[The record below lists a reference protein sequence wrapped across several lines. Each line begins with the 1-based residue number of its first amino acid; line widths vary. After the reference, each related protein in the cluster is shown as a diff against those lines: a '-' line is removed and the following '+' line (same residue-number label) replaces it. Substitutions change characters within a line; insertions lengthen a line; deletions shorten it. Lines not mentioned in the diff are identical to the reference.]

1 MRYNL
6 SRMSIKIAADYA
18 KAFKPADIRGL
29 YPKEIDEELV
39 YFVARSFVDE
49 YQHKKVLVA
58 RDMRL
63 SSDALHAAFV
73 KGVVDAGADVVD
85 LGLVHT
91 PVLYYASGT
100 MKLPGVV
107 ITASHSPRDYNGLKL
122 VLAEAIPLTEKGGLK
137 QIRKRLEKGV
147 FKDSARNGKV
157 IQKNI
162 LPAYQ
167 RFVLKGL
174 KSKGLDQLQI
184 VADSGNGMA
193 GVLLP
198 LLEEKTPLKFTKLFA
213 TLDGRFPNRGS
224 DPTLRENQRALVKE
238 LKNGVHDFGI
248 AFDGDSDRIAFL
260 DEKGRFV
267 NSAAI
272 GALIAAYLLKKQ
284 PKAKIIYTV
293 LTSRIYEETIR
304 ALGGKAVQ
312 ARVGHAFIKEK
323 MRQDD
328 VLFGCEQSGHYYY
341 KDFFYTDSVVLTL
354 RLVLEVYLEAKAKKQ
369 TFSELVKPYTVY
381 EQTEDV
387 VVEVNDRD
395 KTMKLMETYLSKQK
409 PKKLK
414 KFDGL
419 SVDFGEVWGVVTP
432 SVTEPAIKILFES
445 KNKTLAQSK
454 LKEVVNFAQSIALK

>member
-1 MRYNL
+1 
-6 SRMSIKIAADYA
+6 MSIKITADYA
-18 KAFKPADIRGL
+18 KAFKPADIRGV
-29 YPKEIDEELV
+29 YPTEIDEELA

-49 YQHKKVLVA
+49 YQHKKVLIA

-63 SSDALHAAFV
+63 SSDTLQAAFI
-73 KGVVDAGADVVD
+73 KGVIDAGAEVID

-91 PVLYYASGT
+91 PVMYFASGT

-137 QIRKRLEKGV
+137 QIRKRLEKGI
-147 FKDSARNGKV
+147 FNEPARRGRVTK
-157 IQKNI
+157 KNV

-174 KSKGLDQLQI
+174 KPKGLDKLKI

-198 LLEEKTPLKFTKLFA
+198 LLEEKTPLKFTKLFVE
-213 TLDGRFPNRGS
+213 LDGRFPNRGS
-224 DPTLRENQRALVKE
+224 DPTLKENQKPLVKE
-238 LKNGVHDFGI
+238 LKNGQYDFGI
-248 AFDGDSDRIAFL
+248 AFDGDADRIAFL

-272 GALIAAYLLKKQ
+272 GALIAAHLLKKQ
-284 PKAKIIYTV
+284 PKAKIIYTI

-304 ALGGKAVQ
+304 ALGGRAVQ
-312 ARVGHAFIKEK
+312 AKVGHAFIKEK
-323 MRQDD
+323 MRQED
-328 VLFGCEQSGHYYY
+328 VLFGCEQSGHYYF
-341 KDFFYTDSVVLTL
+341 KDYFYADSVALTL
-354 RLVLEVYLEAKAKKQ
+354 RQVLEVYLEAKANGLS
-369 TFSELVKPYTVY
+369 FSQLVKPYTIY

-387 VVEVNDRD
+387 VVEVNDKT
-395 KTMKLMETYLSKQK
+395 KTMKLLEVYLQKQS

-419 SVDFGEVWGVVTP
+419 FADFGEVWGVITP
-432 SVTEPAIKILFES
+432 SVTEPALKILFES
-445 KNKTLAQSK
+445 KNLALAQAK
-454 LKEVVNFAQSIALK
+454 LKEVVEFAKSIALK